1 MQRARDF
8 RRMQCC
14 LSRMLSNLNAA
25 GPAADCC
32 RGQSCGFFNSA
43 PLPQMQAAPDRL
55 SGGSFAIMALA
66 PALGSQMQDRRFS
79 RFTELSGTAMMHTL
93 GAGAQ
98 GAAYAAAQR
107 LGASHALVPPS
118 LSDGGRRSMG
128 KKGKSKSKGGGGG
141 QAADAEAG
149 TGAASLDFTE
159 EKLLMDA
166 CLLHL
171 ENQLRAMRSGRASPG
186 MLEGIKVEAYGD
198 KAPLAAL
205 ATVGA
210 RDAQLLVASVYDPET
225 TAAVEKAI
233 RASPLGLNPRVEG
246 QEILIPVPKPSADTL
261 EAMAKLCKQE
271 VEAAKVSVRNARKQG
286 LVAIKGLAGED
297 DKYRAETQLQKL
309 TDQYIKT
316 IEDKGAKKAKDIMT
330 I

>member
-1 MQRARDF
+1 
-8 RRMQCC
+8 
-14 LSRMLSNLNAA
+14 
-25 GPAADCC
+25 
-32 RGQSCGFFNSA
+32 
-43 PLPQMQAAPDRL
+43 
-55 SGGSFAIMALA
+55 
-66 PALGSQMQDRRFS
+66 
-79 RFTELSGTAMMHTL
+79 
-93 GAGAQ
+93 
-98 GAAYAAAQR
+98 
-107 LGASHALVPPS
+107 
-118 LSDGGRRSMG
+118 
-128 KKGKSKSKGGGGG
+128 
-141 QAADAEAG
+141 
-149 TGAASLDFTE
+149 
-159 EKLLMDA
+159 
-166 CLLHL
+166 
-171 ENQLRAMRSGRASPG
+171 
-186 MLEGIKVEAYGD
+186 VEAYGD